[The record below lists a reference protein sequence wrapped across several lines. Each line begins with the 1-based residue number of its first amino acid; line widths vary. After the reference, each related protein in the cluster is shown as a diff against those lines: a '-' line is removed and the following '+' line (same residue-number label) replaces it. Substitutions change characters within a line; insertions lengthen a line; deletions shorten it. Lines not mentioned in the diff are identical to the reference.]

1 MMETRPQLAGTK
13 KRNKVV
19 MSRKRTAVTKKKTMK
34 MAVPPKIREKEEAEQ
49 KAVDEMVV
57 EDEAEEMAYDSDD
70 DSYQDESDY
79 ENADESSTE

>member
-1 MMETRPQLAGTK
+1 
-13 KRNKVV
+13 
-19 MSRKRTAVTKKKTMK
+19 MK

-70 DSYQDESDY
+70 DGYQDESDY
-79 ENADESSTE
+79 ENADDSSTE

>member
-1 MMETRPQLAGTK
+1 METRPQLAGTK

-70 DSYQDESDY
+70 DGYQDESDY
-79 ENADESSTE
+79 ENADDSSTE